1 MTFKERGSTSLHTVP
16 YGNDAN
22 IDIHQ
27 GLVRRKERAERFIFW
42 AFGAY
47 LVAVTLAFVAL
58 R

>member
-1 MTFKERGSTSLHTVP
+1 MTFKERGSTSLQTVA
-16 YGNDAN
+16 YRNDAN

-27 GLVRRKERAERFIFW
+27 GLVRRKERVERFIFW